1 MQAQKEGLK
10 SSTGS
15 TIS

>member
-1 MQAQKEGLK
+1 MLAD

-15 TIS
+15 TFP